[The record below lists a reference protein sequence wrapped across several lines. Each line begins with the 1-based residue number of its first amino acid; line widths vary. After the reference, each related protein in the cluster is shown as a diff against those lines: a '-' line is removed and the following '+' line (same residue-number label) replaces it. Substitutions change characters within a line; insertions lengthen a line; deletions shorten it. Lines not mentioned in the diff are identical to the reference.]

1 MDVVNQFIDKNKDAL
16 SEISFGGGTELIVV
30 ELKSCDAMQFNS
42 CVVQIFWSKR
52 EIFALLE
59 ACLVL
64 CVLDILKFSFVFS

>member
-1 MDVVNQFIDKNKDAL
+1 MSSNNQDPMDVVNQFIDKNKDAL

-42 CVVQIFWSKR
+42 FVVQIFWSKR

-59 ACLVL
+59 A
-64 CVLDILKFSFVFS
+64 LKFSFVFS